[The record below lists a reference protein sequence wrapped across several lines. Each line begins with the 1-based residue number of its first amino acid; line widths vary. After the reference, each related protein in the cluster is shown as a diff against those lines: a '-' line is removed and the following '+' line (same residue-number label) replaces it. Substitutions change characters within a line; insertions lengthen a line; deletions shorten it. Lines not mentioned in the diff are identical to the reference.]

1 MSGFVRFHVRILS
14 AAILA
19 AVLIPTTAIAQ
30 NAQQARCS
38 TPEYRQFDFWA
49 GDWVVHNAAGKLAGT
64 NTITPMLNGCV
75 LHEQWEG
82 AGRGW
87 TRAVCCSYSTAAWR
101 TVRWSCEESSKA
113 GTVLCGSNA
122 SPGRRTRTVAYASTG
137 KILRTESPGIQ
148 RLMASIGR
156 SLIPIDAESKVEAM
170 VQCGSDLRTG
180 PRL

>member
-82 AGRGW
+82 AGGSVGESFNIYDQRSGKWHQTWVDAGGLLLVLDGGMEDGSMVLRGELKGRDGVMRQQRITW
-87 TRAVCCSYSTAAWR
+87 TPNEDGSVRQHWENSTDG
-101 TVRWSCEESSKA
+101 ESWNTA
-113 GTVLCGSNA
+113 FDGTYR
-122 SPGRRTRTVAYASTG
+122 P
-137 KILRTESPGIQ
+137 K
-148 RLMASIGR
+148 
-156 SLIPIDAESKVEAM
+156 
-170 VQCGSDLRTG
+170 SDSD
-180 PRL
+180 